1 MRENDVRRF
10 QEQLKALQRRQRR
23 EWTSPAGLTETGV
36 RVLGSIARHPDGSQP
51 GLIADDLGLTSSNVA
66 AALRELEARGL
77 ITQAKDER
85 DSRRTNIS
93 PTPAGT
99 TVVGSSRNERYGW
112 LARAIDAVLD
122 EDQQTL
128 LSEAGMLLERLSRF
142 DGTADPSAADTS

>member
-1 MRENDVRRF
+1 MQEADVRRF

-23 EWTSPAGLTETGV
+23 EWTSPAGLTETAV
-36 RVLGSIARHPDGSQP
+36 RVLGSIARRPAGSQP

-77 ITQAKDER
+77 ITRAKDEQ
-85 DSRRTNIS
+85 DSRRTNLR

-99 TVVGSSRNERYGW
+99 TVVASSRNERYGW

-122 EDQQTL
+122 DDQQAQL
-128 LSEAGMLLERLSRF
+128 LEAGMLLEQLSRF
-142 DGTADPSAADTS
+142 EGTAHSPDVVGS